1 MLLKKES
8 QLELLW
14 WVKNIEIYYGKTL
27 IQVPAQALL
36 QTDASITGWG
46 GGGSLGRSENWRDDS
61 AGEKDAHKRAGTSCI
76 KTSPGN
82 LFKAQEIKSLDI
94 QMDNIVALTY
104 FLKMGGTKNL

>member
-36 QTDASITGWG
+36 QTDASITGW
-46 GGGSLGRSENWRDDS
+46 GGSLGRSENWRDDS

>member
-46 GGGSLGRSENWRDDS
+46 
-61 AGEKDAHKRAGTSCI
+61 AGAVWEGV
-76 KTSPGN
+76 KT
-82 LFKAQEIKSLDI
+82 
-94 QMDNIVALTY
+94 
-104 FLKMGGTKNL
+104 GGTTQQERRMHINELELLALKLALETYLKHRK